1 MSRRAMSKGYNPL
14 LIAVLS
20 LLACGCGS
28 HSSSPGAGQSG
39 SGSTHRASAR
49 QNPGA
54 SAADRDMVAA
64 VSQGGSAPPIGL
76 KFRLETRPVVGAPA
90 ELVLALIPTPGVDIS
105 HIHGSIVPSEG
116 LQLQSPRTFDIDAP
130 QSGASLEQD
139 VTVVPQRDGV
149 LSFSA
154 SLEVDYGDT
163 SIVRTFVIPLIA
175 AEKAS

>member
-14 LIAVLS
+14 LTAVLS
-20 LLACGCGS
+20 LLACACGS
-28 HSSSPGAGQSG
+28 HSSSPAAGQSG
-39 SGSTHRASAR
+39 SGSTHRASA
-49 QNPGA
+49 GA
-54 SAADRDMVAA
+54 TAADRDMVAA
-64 VSQGGSAPPIGL
+64 VSQAGSAPPIGL

-105 HIHGSIVPSEG
+105 HIHGSILPAEG

-154 SLEVDYGDT
+154 SLEVDYDDT